1 MCACICVHVYM
12 CSCVCVCVSVIVS
25 NQLFWSYSKYVL
37 RCPRYDLTR
46 QFNARFHK
54 ACETAQL
61 VNIYGST
68 EIGADVCYAVLSPPP
83 TSAHRPHPP
92 AQHQLQAH
100 TDLATHTLNTS
111 SSNIEDLRDALSIPQ
126 GDASTSPLKSSPG
139 ASKPDNYSVSMC
151 ASWLLGNAPIGHP
164 IDGNDLYIARI
175 KETNNSGENIVEEL
189 LFELVAD
196 GEPGELFVGGK
207 QLAMG
212 YHDRPADTAERFV
225 SRKVIIGLDAI
236 CQTGVTGRE
245 GGTEEQQQKQAREKE
260 VEEEEGENDHHSS
273 VVGAISNVT
282 DLITGPIHRG
292 KLFRTGDIV
301 VRIPKGH
308 QVRAPVHGAR
318 CDMTRGRMEEEGDGD
333 GDRDRDR
340 DRDGGGGGGGEG
352 EEEGTGREV
361 SGTGGDEGS
370 EEERN
375 KEAMTENERIIDHW
389 AGAIVWLG
397 RRDLQVPYNA
407 I

>member
-1 MCACICVHVYM
+1 MHV
-12 CSCVCVCVSVIVS
+12 S
-25 NQLFWSYSKYVL
+25 
-37 RCPRYDLTR
+37 TR
-46 QFNARFHK
+46 QSNVRFHK

-83 TSAHRPHPP
+83 ASAHHQNLQPHPHPHPP
-92 AQHQLQAH
+92 AQHQLHAH
-100 TDLATHTLNTS
+100 RDFATYALNTHS
-111 SSNIEDLRDALSIPQ
+111 NNIEDTSDTLSIAQ
-126 GDASTSPLKSSPG
+126 GDASTNPLKSPSDT
-139 ASKPDNYSVSMC
+139 SKPDKYSASMR

-175 KETNNSGENIVEEL
+175 KESNSSGENSVGEV

-212 YHDRPADTAERFV
+212 YHNRPADTAERFV
-225 SRKVIIGLDAI
+225 SRKVI
-236 CQTGVTGRE
+236 TGIDSIPQKTETGR
-245 GGTEEQQQKQAREKE
+245 GGRGELQKQAKEKE
-260 VEEEEGENDHHSS
+260 AKEKRKEEEEEENNYHSP
-273 VVGAISNVT
+273 VVGAISSVT
-282 DLITGPIHRG
+282 HQFAGPRRQG

-301 VRIPKGH
+301 VRIPKGP
-308 QVRAPVHGAR
+308 QVRTPVHSAR
-318 CDMTRGRMEEEGDGD
+318 CDMTRGRTEEDGDGD
-333 GDRDRDR
+333 GE
-340 DRDGGGGGGGEG
+340 GEG
-352 EEEGTGREV
+352 EGQGEEGGTGREV
-361 SGTGGDEGS
+361 SDTGIDEGS

-375 KEAMTENERIIDHW
+375 KEAMTENERMMDKW

-397 RRDLQVPYNA
+397 RRDLQVPYNT